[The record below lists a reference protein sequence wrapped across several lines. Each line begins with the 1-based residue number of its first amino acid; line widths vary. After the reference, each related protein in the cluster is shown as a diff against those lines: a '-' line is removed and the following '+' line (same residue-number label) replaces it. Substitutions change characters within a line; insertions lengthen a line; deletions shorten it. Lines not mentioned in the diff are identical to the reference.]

1 MNGNAWMFRPNID
14 EKKIEELESKDL
26 IACGWPHLGD
36 LSGLSKEEI
45 KMLLQKPPYEYS
57 KIKLGNASSALDIFV
72 NQMKKYDLVLMP
84 KGKFV
89 LIGNVQ
95 GDYTYDPTV
104 DNDTDGYPHQR
115 LIEWNIRVE
124 RVNLPIELRQSLK
137 AHQVATSLTK
147 FYDIIDLLVRVDNNE
162 FLGDDD
168 TMESV
173 TVSYPLRPDYAVS
186 FAVPIDISEREAE
199 RLSDFCLTL
208 DFGRTLD
215 VLWFEL
221 NTLRAKLYA
230 KSQGDKFKCVSEMK
244 NESYAQKEER
254 AKHQE
259 WLEKML
265 VEVEELETIIENEK
279 ILSKNERTEFEERI
293 KRLEKERIKRLEK
306 ERKSLK

>member
-36 LSGLSKEEI
+36 LNGLSKEEI
-45 KMLLQKPPYEYS
+45 KVLLQKPPYEYS

-115 LIEWNIRVE
+115 LIDWQIRVE

-162 FLGDDD
+162 FLGVDD
-168 TMESV
+168 TMELV

-199 RLSDFCLTL
+199 RLGDFCSTL
-208 DFGRTLD
+208 YFGKSLNSELD
-215 VLWFEL
+215 YLS
-221 NTLRAKLYA
+221 TPIAKLSA
-230 KSQGDKFKCVSEMK
+230 AEGLGAVLFSK
-244 NESYAQKEER
+244 NESSEKKEER
-254 AKHQE
+254 SKR
-259 WLEKML
+259 LEILDKIML
-265 VEVEELETIIENEK
+265 EFEELETIVENKES
-279 ILSKNERTEFEERI
+279 LSTKERKE
-293 KRLEKERIKRLEK
+293 LKERIKRLESDY
-306 ERKSLK
+306 KSIKR

>member
-1 MNGNAWMFRPNID
+1 MNGNAWMFRPNIN

-26 IACGWPHLGD
+26 VACGWPHLGD

-104 DNDTDGYPHQR
+104 DNDAEGYPHQR
-115 LIEWNIRVE
+115 LIEWKIRVE

-147 FYDIIDLLVRVDNNE
+147 FYDVIDLLVRADNNE
-162 FLGDDD
+162 LLGVDD

-208 DFGRTLD
+208 DFERSLD
-215 VLWFEL
+215 CKLD
-221 NTLRAKLYA
+221 NLRAKIGSAFTALELNAVGAPQNEGLA
-230 KSQGDKFKCVSEMK
+230 K
-244 NESYAQKEER
+244 KEER
-254 AKHQE
+254 AKRQDR
-259 WLEKML
+259 LEKMWA
-265 VEVEELETIIENEK
+265 EFEELETIIENKES
-279 ILSKNERTEFEERI
+279 LSTKERKE
-293 KRLEKERIKRLEK
+293 LKERIKRLESDY
-306 ERKSLK
+306 KSIKR

>member
-36 LSGLSKEEI
+36 LNGLSKEEI
-45 KMLLQKPPYEYS
+45 KVLLQKPPYEYS

-72 NQMKKYDLVLMP
+72 NQMKKYDFVLMP

-104 DNDTDGYPHQR
+104 DNDIEGYPHQR
-115 LIEWNIRVE
+115 LIEWKIRVE

-162 FLGDDD
+162 FLGVDD
-168 TMESV
+168 TMELV

-199 RLSDFCLTL
+199 RLGDFCSTL
-208 DFGRTLD
+208 YFGKHELD
-215 VLWFEL
+215 YLSTGIRKLSSAEGVAAVL
-221 NTLRAKLYA
+221 A
-230 KSQGDKFKCVSEMK
+230 SK
-244 NESYAQKEER
+244 NESSEKKEER
-254 AKHQE
+254 SKR
-259 WLEKML
+259 LEILDKIML
-265 VEVEELETIIENEK
+265 EFEELETIVENKES
-279 ILSKNERTEFEERI
+279 LSTKERKE
-293 KRLEKERIKRLEK
+293 LKERIKRLESDY
-306 ERKSLK
+306 KSIKR